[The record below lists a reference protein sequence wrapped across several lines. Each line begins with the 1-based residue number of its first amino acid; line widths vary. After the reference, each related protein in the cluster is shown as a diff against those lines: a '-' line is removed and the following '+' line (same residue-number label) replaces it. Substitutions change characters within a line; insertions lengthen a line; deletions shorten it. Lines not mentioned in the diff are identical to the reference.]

1 VVAGG
6 TVKINLKSK
15 LNNLW
20 WDIVNSRPVAALPW
34 STMRRIGHSRLLSLT
49 IVVPFLGSLLL
60 FNQHVV
66 ELLTLSPDL
75 VRRWM
80 NIPSAGAEDAARQIT
95 LSRLYY
101 VYFGLT
107 FLGVG
112 SALFNLFCPLIVK
125 SYASAIEC
133 LQVESTLT
141 TRSRIALIVSDIS
154 YSYLD
159 WLGGHLDEIPST
171 WKRMSEPLEFTNL
184 CSVAIL
190 EIFSTLP
197 PELLENEPVASSEEP
212 QEDNSAVTVPPTTP
226 VTEATSINEDDPFYD
241 RRGRPD
247 PYMIA
252 KALISGSRHLQWFAQ
267 AFQKQAGS
275 ESHRN
280 DMLTLH
286 YIALDHTRPRLR
298 LLVAFFYAAGFG
310 LLAIPT
316 IITFVQLTW
325 HILR

>member
-6 TVKINLKSK
+6 TVKIKLKSEMK
-15 LNNLW
+15 SLW
-20 WDIVNSRPVAALPW
+20 WDFVNRRPLAAMPW
-34 STMRRIGHSRLLSLT
+34 SAMRRIGHSRLLSLT
-49 IVVPFLGSLLL
+49 IIVPFLGSLLL

-75 VRRWM
+75 IRRWM
-80 NIPSAGAEDAARQIT
+80 NIPSTGAEDAARQIT

-107 FLGVG
+107 FLGLG

-133 LQVESTLT
+133 LQAESILATP
-141 TRSRIALIVSDIS
+141 SRIALIVFDVSRS
-154 YSYLD
+154 YVD
-159 WLGGHLDEIPST
+159 WWDDLPSV

-190 EIFSTLP
+190 EIFSSLP
-197 PELLENEPVASSEEP
+197 PEFFEKESAASSEES
-212 QEDNSAVTVPPTTP
+212 QEDNSAVIVPPTAP
-226 VTEATSINEDDPFYD
+226 VAEATPTLEDDPFYD

-252 KALISGSRHLQWFAQ
+252 KALTSGFRHLQWFVQ
-267 AFQKQAGS
+267 QFQKQAS
-275 ESHRN
+275 NESHRN
-280 DMLTLH
+280 DMLTLQ

-316 IITFVQLTW
+316 IITFTQLTW
-325 HILR
+325 HLLH